1 MLAAAAPLA
10 ARAQA
15 TEGSASQALPA
26 QAPEKPSSAKPMPSV
41 PATPAPAAQSAQW
54 KSYSYAAD
62 GFSASFPSEPTLQ
75 KQSVPTDA
83 GTFELH
89 AFMAADGQVALY
101 VGVCDYGSAA
111 SGQDPQP
118 ILDGAK
124 NGAVS
129 NANAHVVSTS
139 KIMLGVYPGIA
150 FEAESGTLHFSA
162 RFYLVGTMLYQVL
175 TASPVG
181 QPYVG
186 TPKFLDSFQLIP
198 RTTT

>member
-1 MLAAAAPLA
+1 VLAAIVFLAAPAQVAAGLTSPASPAQTLA
-10 ARAQA
+10 KPDPAKPVPSAQA
-15 TEGSASQALPA
+15 A
-26 QAPEKPSSAKPMPSV
+26 
-41 PATPAPAAQSAQW
+41 PAPAAQGAQW

-62 GFSASFPSEPTLQ
+62 GFSTTFPSQPSMQ
-75 KQSVPTDA
+75 KQNVATGA

-89 AFMAADGQVALY
+89 AYMAADGQVALY

-129 NANAHVVSTS
+129 NANAHILSSS
-139 KIMLGVYPGIA
+139 KITLGVYPGVA
-150 FEAESGTLHFSA
+150 FEAESDTLHFSA
-162 RFYLVGTMLYQVL
+162 RMYLVGTILYQVL
-175 TASPVG
+175 TASPLG
-181 QPYVG
+181 QPYDG